1 MTDHVAGAKAH
12 SAPVARE
19 FECCV
24 CGPSGYEPFLEAVP
38 DRLGVVPTASTYV
51 RCKSCGLVA
60 LHPRPS
66 FEETAS
72 FYPSS
77 FWRTETADSER
88 PSVAKRFETWF
99 RERLIES
106 EFAIIAEQ
114 LRPGI
119 RHLDVGCATGDFIA
133 LCQARGTLSTGIE
146 LSESAVRHCREE
158 RGLDVIHGDLVDTDF
173 GDRKFELITY
183 NGVLEHVPDPH
194 AHVRKCRTL
203 LAPGG
208 KLVILGL
215 PNIESAGFRVAGKHW
230 IGLDAP
236 RHIHQFSGESLRALL
251 SHAGFELKS
260 IDFRSP
266 RFNPPSLVA
275 SLFPPLHRHKFDA
288 YEARTGKNPVLRKAA
303 LLAALQVARPLDGAL
318 CRLRLGEHLSC
329 VAEVRASSANGA

>member
-1 MTDHVAGAKAH
+1 MTTEPHAYSTGAAL
-12 SAPVARE
+12 E
-19 FECCV
+19 FDCCV
-24 CGPSGYEPFLEAVP
+24 CGRSSYDTFLDDVP
-38 DRLGVVPTASTYV
+38 DRLGVIPRGSTYV
-51 RCKSCGLVA
+51 RCQSCGLIA

-72 FYPSS
+72 FYPKS
-77 FWRTETADSER
+77 FWRTDSS
-88 PSVAKRFETWF
+88 PSEPPSMAKRFETWF

-114 LRPGI
+114 LHPGI
-119 RHLDVGCATGDFIA
+119 RQLDVGCATGDFIA
-133 LCQARGTLSTGIE
+133 LCQARGTVSTGIE

-173 GDRKFELITY
+173 GDRKFDLITY

-194 AHVRKCRTL
+194 AHVQKCATL

-208 KLVILGL
+208 RLVILGL
-215 PNIESAGFRVAGKHW
+215 PNIESARFRVAGQRW

-236 RHIHQFSGESLRALL
+236 RHVHQFSAESLRALL

-275 SLFPPLHRHKFDA
+275 SLIPPLHRHQFDA

-303 LLAALQVARPLDGAL
+303 LLAALQVARPFDSAL
-318 CRLRLGEHLSC
+318 CRFGLSEHMSC
-329 VAEVRASSANGA
+329 VAELRPS